1 MSSMAVIIALFL
13 VLRQVAKIFNEHN
26 LVDKS
31 FELLE
36 NKETCCNRCGRSV
49 AFGTALWSN
58 RLSDNDNFEVRKSK
72 GVKYPE
78 GNYICGECLKGYA
91 RK

>member
-1 MSSMAVIIALFL
+1 MSTMAIIMALFL
-13 VLRQVAKIFNEHN
+13 VLRQVAKIFNDN
-26 LVDKS
+26 KLIDKS
-31 FELLE
+31 FDLLKD
-36 NKETCCNRCGRSV
+36 KETCCNRCGRSV

-78 GNYICGECLKGYA
+78 GNYICGECLKGDT